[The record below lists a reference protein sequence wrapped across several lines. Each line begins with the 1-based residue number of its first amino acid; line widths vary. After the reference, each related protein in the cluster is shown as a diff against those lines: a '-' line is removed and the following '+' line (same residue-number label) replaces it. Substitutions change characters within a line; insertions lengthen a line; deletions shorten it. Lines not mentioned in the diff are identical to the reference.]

1 MLKIKIHK
9 FAAVFAV
16 TVLSALLLAGCGG
29 GSGAQGGSSAISKAT
44 KIILKASQISVKSD
58 NSDYSTITATVVD
71 VNDIPVGGGTLH
83 FSTATAN
90 ALGVSSGVATA
101 AGVVTIPFS
110 AGLNKAN
117 RTESVTVT
125 LVNSSITAQIPIQV
139 IGSTMA
145 LTASQTS
152 VQVNNP
158 VTLTANLKDSTL
170 AGVAG
175 QSIRFSIP
183 SGNGVL
189 SGGTVGTG
197 TAIMQTVR
205 SGLTGDTS
213 VVTFTPASAGSVIV
227 TADWLDES
235 SGNVSMT
242 TTSTITVTDPG
253 IPFAITAPTTNPTN
267 LTLLAN
273 SPVTVSVP
281 ASISGTPVANVRFS
295 TTLGSWSNSSKSST
309 IAPAANVAS
318 ETLTAGTASGIANVQ
333 IDALDGATPPNV
345 LSTLSH
351 LFAISAPSSA
361 AGAITLQASVSNVE
375 VSTAGTSHSATLIA
389 TVRTGPGGN
398 TVGGVPVL
406 FEIMNPTGSGEQILP
421 VVVNTDSTGKA
432 QTTFTSGSLTTVG
445 GLKIKASVVGTAA
458 ACDNSVSPA
467 LPGVCDVKTIF
478 VNGSGVSI
486 SLGYSSTISSSA
498 TATEYILPMSVLVV
512 SNTGAAVKDALVT
525 LSAFPSFY
533 LAGTRNP
540 AGCDPIYSL
549 GPLGN
554 EDSGYGGNTG
564 NENDNLDPGEDI
576 NLDGLI
582 TPPHASAGTVPST
595 VTTNENGVATFDL
608 TYQKT
613 YASWIQTRI
622 RAKVVILAGTTESTS
637 ELQFILPISG
647 PDAQINPCPLGP
659 SPPNLF

>member
-1 MLKIKIHK
+1 MFKIKIHK
-9 FAAVFAV
+9 SAAAFAA
-16 TVLSALLLAGCGG
+16 TVLAAFVLAGCGG
-29 GSGAQGGSSAISKAT
+29 GSGAQGGSGGISKAA
-44 KIILKASQISVKSD
+44 KIIMKASQVSVKSD
-58 NSDYSTITATVVD
+58 NSDSSIITATVVD
-71 VNDIPVGGGTLH
+71 VNGIPVGGGTLH
-83 FSTATAN
+83 FSTATAD
-90 ALGVSSGVATA
+90 ALGVSSGVASTT
-101 AGVVTIPFS
+101 GVVTIPFS
-110 AGLNKAN
+110 AGSNRAN

-145 LTASQTS
+145 LTLSQTS

-170 AGVAG
+170 AGVAS

-197 TAIMQTVR
+197 TAITQTVL

-213 VVTFTPASAGSVIV
+213 TVTFTPASAGSVSV
-227 TADWLDES
+227 TVDWLDES

-242 TTSTITVTDPG
+242 TTATITVTDPG
-253 IPFAITAPTTNPTN
+253 IPFAITAPTTNPTK
-267 LTLLAN
+267 LVLLAN
-273 SPVTVSVP
+273 SPVKVSIP
-281 ASISGTPVANVRFS
+281 ASISGTAVASVRFS
-295 TTLGSWSNSSKSST
+295 TTLGTWSNSSKSST
-309 IAPAANVAS
+309 IVPAANVAS
-318 ETLTAGTASGIANVQ
+318 EILTAGAASGIANVQ
-333 IDALDGATPPNV
+333 IDALDGDTPPNV

-351 LFAISAPSSA
+351 IFAISAPASA

-421 VVVNTDSTGKA
+421 VVVNTDSAGKA

-458 ACDNSVSPA
+458 ACDNSVSPV
-467 LPGVCDVKTIF
+467 LPGICDVKRIF
-478 VNGSGVSI
+478 VNGSGVSV
-486 SLGYSSTISSSA
+486 SLGYANRFLSSA
-498 TATEYILPMSVLVV
+498 TETEYILPMSVLVV
-512 SNTGAAVKDALVT
+512 SNTGAAVKDVVVT
-525 LSAFPSFY
+525 LSAFPSYYSAGFRAADCSPVY
-533 LAGTRNP
+533 TILPFLA
-540 AGCDPIYSL
+540 
-549 GPLGN
+549 N
-554 EDSGYGGNTG
+554 EDSGYNGNIG

-576 NLDGLI
+576 NGDGLI
-582 TPPHASAGTVPST
+582 TPPHASAGTVPSI
-595 VTTNENGVATFDL
+595 VTTNENGVATFNL

-622 RAKVVILAGTTESTS
+622 RAKVVISAGTTESTS
-637 ELQFILPISG
+637 ELQFVLPYLIV
-647 PDAQINPCPLGP
+647 DANPCSLGN